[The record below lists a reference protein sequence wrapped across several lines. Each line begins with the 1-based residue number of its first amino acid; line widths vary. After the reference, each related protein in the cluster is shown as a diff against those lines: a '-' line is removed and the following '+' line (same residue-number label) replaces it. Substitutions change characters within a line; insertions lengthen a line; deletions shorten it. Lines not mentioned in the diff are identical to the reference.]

1 MGGIM
6 GRERAAVVLD
16 EQPLWLEAMIQL
28 LANADCACNRTGGL
42 TASGRARR

>member
-6 GRERAAVVLD
+6 GRERTAVVVD

-28 LANADCACNRTGGL
+28 LANADCACNRNGGL
-42 TASGRARR
+42 AASGRARR